1 MSKEL
6 DKLEGCLK
14 KAQRQIEILCHG
26 FNVTLSPNWDTILGS
41 ILDDLDVWEKTGE
54 MPKHTTEEEMPPW
67 VLYMQTIKRSLGY
80 TVIADTLPMVLF
92 NQFKN
97 KFLVIIQ
104 EIVVPALR
112 EYKAQ
117 RAGIDM
123 SVFKP
128 LLTVKINK

>member
-26 FNVTLSPNWDTILGS
+26 FNVTLSPNWDTLLGS
-41 ILDDLDVWEKTGE
+41 ILNDLDVWEKTGE
-54 MPKHTTEEEMPPW
+54 MPKHTTEEEIPPW
-67 VLYMQTIKRSLGY
+67 VLYMQTVKRTLGH

-92 NQFKN
+92 KQFKN

-104 EIVVPALR
+104 DIVVPALR

-128 LLTVKINK
+128 LLTVKLSR